1 MAYAPVELRHV
12 SIARNRF
19 FGGYRISHVDR
30 LLLEVAESFED
41 VWRDRADL
49 QDEVEQLEAELA
61 RHRELETLLRTT
73 LVSAERTAHELKDQ
87 AKREAQLIIDEAHAE
102 GRSITREA
110 AAERE
115 RLAAES
121 RRVQGLLR
129 SALETLE
136 ESGRRVIPDG
146 DAPEAEA
153 EAA

>member
-12 SIARNRF
+12 TIPRRRF
-19 FGGYRISHVDR
+19 FGGYRIPHVDR
-30 LLLEVAESFED
+30 LVLEVAESFED

-49 QDEVEQLEAELA
+49 QDTVEQLEAELT

-102 GRSITREA
+102 GRSIAREA

-115 RLAAES
+115 RLMRDS
-121 RRVQGLLR
+121 RRVRTLLR
-129 SALETLE
+129 AALEALE
-136 ESGRRVIPDG
+136 EAGPRTLADG
-146 DAPEAEA
+146 DPEAEA
-153 EAA
+153 A

>member
-12 SIARNRF
+12 TIPRRRF

-30 LLLEVAESFED
+30 LILEVAESFEG

-49 QDEVEQLEAELA
+49 QDTVEQLELELT

-87 AKREAQLIIDEAHAE
+87 AKREAQLIVDEAHAE
-102 GRSITREA
+102 GRTITREA

-115 RLAAES
+115 RLLAEA
-121 RRVQGLLR
+121 RRVRTLLR

-136 ESGRRVIPDG
+136 EAGPQVIPEG
-146 DAPEAEA
+146 ETSEA